1 MTPQSFFTT
10 EELAALHVSIHEAE
24 KATSGEI
31 RLHIENVCKY
41 DVLDRAA
48 DVFKELA
55 MHKTELRNGVLFY
68 LSVKD
73 RKFAI
78 LGDAGIN
85 TKVPA
90 GFWDSI
96 KETVLTHFKNGLYA
110 KGLCEGIEKAGL
122 KLSEH
127 FPYSHNDVNELS
139 NDISFNKN

>member
-1 MTPQSFFTT
+1 MPTTFFSA
-10 EELAALHVSIHEAE
+10 EEIAALHASIHTAE
-24 KATSGEI
+24 KSTSGEI
-31 RLHIENVCKY
+31 RLHVENHCPY
-41 DVLDRAA
+41 ELMDRAA
-48 DVFKELA
+48 DVFTQLE
-55 MHKTELRNGVLFY
+55 MHKTQLKNGVLFY
-68 LSVKD
+68 LSIKD

-96 KETVLTHFKNGLYA
+96 KELVLDHFKNGRYA
-110 KGLCEGIEKAGL
+110 IGLCEGIEKAGS

-127 FPYSHNDVNELS
+127 FPYSKNDVNELS

>member
-1 MTPQSFFTT
+1 MPHSFFNSQETAVIH
-10 EELAALHVSIHEAE
+10 EAIHEAE
-24 KATSGEI
+24 KSTSGEI

-48 DVFKELA
+48 DVFAELD

-68 LSVKD
+68 LSIKD

-96 KETVLTHFKNGLYA
+96 KEIVLTHFKNNLYA
-110 KGLCEGIEKAGL
+110 QGLSEGIKKAGK

-127 FPYSHNDVNELS
+127 FPYSNNDVNELP
-139 NDISFNKN
+139 NDISFKKN

>member
-1 MTPQSFFTT
+1 MPHSFFNAQEQTS
-10 EELAALHVSIHEAE
+10 LLDAIRDAE
-24 KATSGEI
+24 INTSGEI

-41 DVLDRAA
+41 EVLDRAA
-48 DVFKELA
+48 DVFAELD

-68 LSVKD
+68 LSIKD

-85 TKVPA
+85 AKVPA

-96 KETVLTHFKNGLYA
+96 REIVLNHFKNNLYA
-110 KGLCEGIEKAGL
+110 QGLSEGIKKAGV

-127 FPYSHNDVNELS
+127 FPYSKNDVNELS
-139 NDISFNKN
+139 NDISFKKN

>member
-1 MTPQSFFTT
+1 MPELFFNS
-10 EELAALHVSIHEAE
+10 EELSALHTSIQDAE
-24 KATSGEI
+24 KFTSGEI
-31 RLHIENVCKY
+31 RLHVENICKY

-48 DVFKELA
+48 DVFKELS

-68 LSVKD
+68 LSIKD

-96 KETVLTHFKNGLYA
+96 KEVVLNHFKDGLYA
-110 KGLCEGIEKAGL
+110 RGLSEGIEKAGL

-127 FPYSHNDVNELS
+127 FPYSKQDVNELS

>member
-1 MTPQSFFTT
+1 MPELFFNS
-10 EELAALHVSIHEAE
+10 EELSALHTSIQDAE
-24 KATSGEI
+24 KFTSGEI
-31 RLHIENVCKY
+31 RLHVENVCKY

-48 DVFKELA
+48 DVFKELS

-68 LSVKD
+68 LSIKD

-96 KETVLTHFKNGLYA
+96 KEVVLNHFKDGLYA
-110 KGLCEGIEKAGL
+110 RGLSEGIEKAGL

-127 FPYSHNDVNELS
+127 FPYSKQDVNELS

>member
-1 MTPQSFFTT
+1 MSEFFFNP
-10 EELAALHVSIHEAE
+10 EELSILHASIHEAE
-24 KATSGEI
+24 KSTSGEI
-31 RLHIENVCKY
+31 RLHVENICKY

-48 DVFKELA
+48 DVFKELS

-96 KETVLTHFKNGLYA
+96 KEIVLNHFKDGLYA
-110 KGLCEGIEKAGL
+110 KGLSEGIEKAGL

-127 FPYSHNDVNELS
+127 FPYSKEDVNELS

>member
-1 MTPQSFFTT
+1 MPELFFNP
-10 EELAALHVSIHEAE
+10 EELSALHTSIHEAE
-24 KATSGEI
+24 KFTSGEI
-31 RLHIENVCKY
+31 RLHVENVCKY

-48 DVFKELA
+48 DVFKELS

-96 KETVLTHFKNGLYA
+96 KEIVLNHFKDGLYS

-127 FPYSHNDVNELS
+127 FPYSKDDVNELS
-139 NDISFNKN
+139 NDISFKKN

>member
-1 MTPQSFFTT
+1 MPTTFFNA
-10 EELAALHVSIHEAE
+10 EELAALHASIHKAE
-24 KATSGEI
+24 KSTSGEI
-31 RLHIENVCKY
+31 RLHVENQCSY
-41 DVLDRAA
+41 ELMDRAA
-48 DVFKELA
+48 DVFTMLE
-55 MHKTELRNGVLFY
+55 MHKTQLKNGVLFY

-85 TKVPA
+85 AKVPA

-96 KETVLTHFKNGLYA
+96 KELVFGHFKNGRYA
-110 KGLCEGIEKAGL
+110 MGLCEGIEKAGL

-127 FPYSHNDVNELS
+127 FPYSKNDVNELS

>member
-1 MTPQSFFTT
+1 MPQTFFTP
-10 EELAALHVSIHEAE
+10 EEISAIHVSIHEAE
-24 KATSGEI
+24 KSTSGEI

-48 DVFKELA
+48 DVFAELA

-85 TKVPA
+85 AKVPA

-96 KETVLTHFKNGLYA
+96 KEIVLNHFKNGLYA

-127 FPYSHNDVNELS
+127 FPYSKNDVNELS
-139 NDISFNKN
+139 NDISFTKN